1 MRPNIAHH
9 PFVLRNFVSLNCL
22 TLATLLAAVAI
33 LLLTGCGMG
42 PRLIP
47 SPAQG
52 AALRGIVHG
61 GQQPVA
67 GSRIYLMAAGT
78 SAYAGPSVSL
88 LATATTDSIGSYV
101 LSDAYGNFSISG
113 DYTCTPGQQVYALAK
128 GGDAGTGTNS
138 GVGLIAVLGNCPL
151 SGTFSGTVPF
161 IEINE
166 VSTVAAAFALAGYA
180 YDSTHI
186 SSNGTPQA
194 LTGIANAFATAS
206 NLADLG
212 TGTALALTPAGNG
225 YPPNTTVNT
234 LANILAT
241 CVNSADQSVE
251 VPYSTNCYSLGQAA
265 SGGDPSIFH
274 GHEDDVATVAIFIAQ
289 KPGANIAALYALST
303 PQGPFLPALSTQ
315 PNDFTLGIQFYGGG
329 IRFPSYLALD
339 ASGNVWVANS
349 TSISKFSPVGAAL
362 SPSTGFTGGGIDDA
376 EALSIDLSGNVW
388 VSDYSNND
396 VSELS
401 NSGSPISTAFAFTGD
416 GLNEPF
422 VSAIDLSGNLWFPDF
437 NTTDIS
443 LLHSD
448 GTAAA
453 GSGFTGGG
461 VNSPDSIAIDLS
473 GNLWV
478 ANHGANSI
486 SKFSGSGTAISSSA
500 GYTGG
505 GLDYPY
511 AVAIDGSE
519 NVWVVNYSNAR
530 LSKFSSSGTAITSSA
545 GYSGGGLSYSSSLSI
560 DGAGNVWTA
569 NYLNNSASEFS
580 NSGTPITNSYGYLG
594 GGAVSSP
601 GIIATDSA
609 GNVWTTG
616 NGSFISELV
625 GAAVPVETPIVQAL
639 QDGCLGQ
646 LPCAVMP

>member
-1 MRPNIAHH
+1 MRPNLAHH
-9 PFVLRNFVSLNCL
+9 PFVLLNFVSLNCL

-52 AALRGIVHG
+52 AALQGIVHG

-101 LSDAYGNFSISG
+101 LSDAHGNFSISG

-128 GGDAGTGTNS
+128 GGDSGTGTNS

-241 CVNSADQSVE
+241 CVNSADQSVA

-289 KPGANIAALYALST
+289 NPGANVAALYALST
-303 PQGPFLPALSTQ
+303 PQGPFLPALTTQ
-315 PNDFTLGIQFYGGG
+315 PNDFTLGIYYYGGG
-329 IRFPSYLALD
+329 LDYAYAVALD
-339 ASGNVWVANS
+339 ASGNVWFAS
-349 TSISKFSPVGAAL
+349 YYGTLSKFSPVGVPL
-362 SPSTGFTGGGIDDA
+362 SPSGGYTGGGLAGQPKGMAIDLNGNAWITNYANASISEFSNAGTPLSTSSGFTGNGLA
-376 EALSIDLSGNVW
+376 YPSVPAVDLAGDLW
-388 VSDYSNND
+388 VP
-396 VSELS
+396 
-401 NSGSPISTAFAFTGD
+401 G
-416 GLNEPF
+416 
-422 VSAIDLSGNLWFPDF
+422 SAISFFNSSGVPA
-437 NTTDIS
+437 T
-443 LLHSD
+443 
-448 GTAAA
+448 
-453 GSGFTGGG
+453 GSGITGGG
-461 VNSPDSIAIDLS
+461 VNAPTSVAIDSS

-478 ANHGANSI
+478 SNRAGNSLTKL
-486 SKFSGSGTAISSSA
+486 SSSGSPISSSA

-511 AVAIDGSE
+511 SVAIDSSG
-519 NVWVVNYSNAR
+519 NVWASNRPANSV
-530 LSKFSSSGTAITSSA
+530 SKFSSSGSPISPSA
-545 GYSGGGLSYSSSLSI
+545 GYTGGGLDGAYSLAI
-560 DGAGNVWTA
+560 DGAGNVWASSYFA
-569 NYLNNSASEFS
+569 NSVSEFS
-580 NSGTPITNSYGYLG
+580 NSGTAISNASGFLGAGAFGYPY
-594 GGAVSSP
+594 A
-601 GIIATDSA
+601 IATDSA

-616 NGSFISELV
+616 YGTYVSELV
-625 GAAVPVETPIVQAL
+625 GAAVPVETPLVQAL
-639 QDGCLGQ
+639 QDSCLAQ
-646 LPCAVMP
+646 LPCPTPP

>member
-1 MRPNIAHH
+1 MRPNLAHH
-9 PFVLRNFVSLNCL
+9 PFVLLNFVSLNCL

-52 AALRGIVHG
+52 AALQGIVHG

-101 LSDAYGNFSISG
+101 LSDAHGNFSISG

-128 GGDAGTGTNS
+128 GGDSGTGTNS

-241 CVNSADQSVE
+241 CVNSADQSVA

-289 KPGANIAALYALST
+289 NPGANVAALYALST
-303 PQGPFLPALSTQ
+303 PQGPFLPALTTQ
-315 PNDFTLGIQFYGGG
+315 PNDFTLGVKFSGGG
-329 IRFPSYLALD
+329 INYPSCLALD
-339 ASGNVWVANS
+339 ASGNVWVSNTS
-349 TSISKFSPVGAAL
+349 SISKLSPLGAAL
-362 SPSTGFTGGGIDDA
+362 SPSTGFTNGGISYA
-376 EALSIDLSGNVW
+376 QGLAIDLSGNLW
-388 VSDYSNND
+388 ISNYFNNS

-401 NSGSPISTAFAFTGD
+401 NSGSILSTSAFTGD
-416 GLNEPF
+416 GLSEPF
-422 VSAIDLSGNLWFPDF
+422 VPAISPSGSAWFPDF

-443 LLHSD
+443 LLYSD
-448 GTAAA
+448 GTAAS
-453 GSGFTGGG
+453 GTGFTGGG
-461 VNSPDSIAIDLS
+461 VNSPDSIAIDPS
-473 GNLWV
+473 GNLWI
-478 ANHGANSI
+478 ANHGANALSE
-486 SKFSGSGTAISSSA
+486 FSGSGSAISTSA

-505 GLDYPY
+505 GLSYPY
-511 AVAIDGSE
+511 SIAIDNSGD
-519 NVWVVNYSNAR
+519 VWVVDYSPSR
-530 LSKFSSSGTAITSSA
+530 LSKFSSSGTAISPSG
-545 GYSGGGLSYSSSLSI
+545 GYTGGGLSYASSLSI
-560 DGAGNVWTA
+560 DGAGNIWTA
-569 NYLNNSASEFS
+569 NYTSNSASEFS
-580 NSGTPITNSYGYLG
+580 NAGTPITNAQGYLG
-594 GGAVSSP
+594 GGAIALPSV
-601 GIIATDSA
+601 IATDSA
-609 GNVWTTG
+609 GNVWITG
-616 NGSFISELV
+616 NQTFITELV
-625 GAAVPVETPIVQAL
+625 GAAVPVETPLVQAL
-639 QDGCLGQ
+639 QDSCLAQ
-646 LPCAVMP
+646 LPCPTPP